1 MVKEE
6 HLVFSGNEERTF
18 DRRKGQGFV
27 LSVPKG
33 AISSGDCTV
42 EVKACVVGQET
53 QGFMFPEGT
62 KLASAVYHIS
72 ASRELSK
79 PVFLQ
84 IQHCAVIKGDSCH
97 TQLEMVI
104 ADSTTGPPYKFKPYT
119 GGNVR
124 VFDSY
129 IEVELEHFS
138 FIACLLDWVFTPA
151 RYCGLICCLKSSELT
166 HSWEYHIV
174 LIKAL
179 EVCITVSELLP
190 LNTARNFHLASQ
202 YVM

>member
-42 EVKACVVGQET
+42 EVKSCVVGQQT
-53 QGFMFPEGT
+53 QGFTFPEGS
-62 KLASAVYHIS
+62 KLASAVYHIT
-72 ASRELSK
+72 ASRKLSK

-84 IQHCAVIKGDSCH
+84 IQHCAVIKGDSH
-97 TQLEMVI
+97 HIKLVI
-104 ADSTTGPPYKFKPYT
+104 ADSTGPPYNFKPYT
-119 GGNVR
+119 GGNVH

-129 IEVELEHFS
+129 IKVELEHFS
-138 FIACLLDWVFTPA
+138 LIACLLDRVKTSLTSV
-151 RYCGLICCLKSSELT
+151 RYCGLVCCLKSYELT
-166 HSWEYHIV
+166 RSWEYHIV

-179 EVCITVSELLP
+179 EVYITVSELLP
-190 LNTARNFHLASQ
+190 LNTARK
-202 YVM
+202 

>member
-1 MVKEE
+1 MY
-6 HLVFSGNEERTF
+6 T
-18 DRRKGQGFV
+18 
-27 LSVPKG
+27 
-33 AISSGDCTV
+33 
-42 EVKACVVGQET
+42 
-53 QGFMFPEGT
+53 FPEGS
-62 KLASAVYHIS
+62 KLASAVYHIT
-72 ASRELSK
+72 ASRKLSK

-138 FIACLLDWVFTPA
+138 FIACLLDWVKTSLTSV
-151 RYCGLICCLKSSELT
+151 RYCGLICCLKSCELT
-166 HSWEYHIV
+166 RSWEYHIV
-174 LIKAL
+174 LIKDL
-179 EVCITVSELLP
+179 EVYIKVSELLP
-190 LNTARNFHLASQ
+190 LQ
-202 YVM
+202 YCKEFSSC